1 MMSPEPA
8 LGRAVQSEHPASAP
22 TPKPA
27 TAAPPRRSRLR
38 LVLVAA
44 AVVTAVALARVFE
57 PERHLLDFVA
67 WIRGAGVTG
76 MLLFAF
82 AYVLAC
88 VLFLPGSILT
98 LGAGFA
104 YGVGAG
110 TPLVWLSA
118 NAGAALAFV
127 LGRTLLRGWVA
138 LRVNANP
145 RFAAIDRAVGQQGFK
160 IVLLT
165 RLSPVFPFN
174 LLNYA
179 FGVTR
184 VRFRDYVLGSLLGM
198 LPGTV
203 MYVYLG
209 SLVTSLTQLA
219 AGRASGGA
227 AQQGFYLGGLVAT
240 VAVTLYVTRVARR
253 ALAEATA
260 TVRGVPSG
268 SPATLRRPEEPARSV
283 APALRPDRPLVL
295 PDDQHNRV
303 LLSHVHPRGR
313 ANPVPRGRYNLV
325 VLGGGTAGL
334 VTAAGARAAAPPI
347 PGLDQ
352 VEHLTNETLFWLTA
366 LPPRLVVIGAG
377 PIGCEMAQTF
387 QRFGAEV
394 TLLEAGDHILPR
406 EDRDAA
412 AIVER

>member
-27 TAAPPRRSRLR
+27 TAAPPRRSRLQ

-44 AVVTAVALARVFE
+44 AVVTAVALTRVFE

-184 VRFRDYVLGSLLGM
+184 VRFRDYVLGSL
-198 LPGTV
+198 
-203 MYVYLG
+203 
-209 SLVTSLTQLA
+209 VTSLTQLA

-260 TVRGVPSG
+260 TVR
-268 SPATLRRPEEPARSV
+268 
-283 APALRPDRPLVL
+283 
-295 PDDQHNRV
+295 
-303 LLSHVHPRGR
+303 
-313 ANPVPRGRYNLV
+313 
-325 VLGGGTAGL
+325 
-334 VTAAGARAAAPPI
+334 
-347 PGLDQ
+347 
-352 VEHLTNETLFWLTA
+352 
-366 LPPRLVVIGAG
+366 
-377 PIGCEMAQTF
+377 
-387 QRFGAEV
+387 
-394 TLLEAGDHILPR
+394 
-406 EDRDAA
+406 
-412 AIVER
+412 

>member
-179 FGVTR
+179 FRWTR
-184 VRFRDYVLGSLLGM
+184 VR
-198 LPGTV
+198 
-203 MYVYLG
+203 
-209 SLVTSLTQLA
+209 
-219 AGRASGGA
+219 
-227 AQQGFYLGGLVAT
+227 
-240 VAVTLYVTRVARR
+240 
-253 ALAEATA
+253 
-260 TVRGVPSG
+260 
-268 SPATLRRPEEPARSV
+268 
-283 APALRPDRPLVL
+283 
-295 PDDQHNRV
+295 
-303 LLSHVHPRGR
+303 LSHVHRRGR

-334 VTAAGARAAAPPI
+334 VTAAGGAGLGAKVALVERHLLGGDCLNVGCVPSKALIRAARAAAEARAAGHYGVRVDGVEVDFPAVMERMRGLRARLAPNDGVERLTGLGIDIYLGDARFTSRTTVEVDGRTLEFSRAVIATGARAAAPSI

-352 VEHLTNETLFWLTA
+352 VEHLT
-366 LPPRLVVIGAG
+366 
-377 PIGCEMAQTF
+377 
-387 QRFGAEV
+387 
-394 TLLEAGDHILPR
+394 
-406 EDRDAA
+406 
-412 AIVER
+412 

>member
-1 MMSPEPA
+1 MMSREPA
-8 LGRAVQSEHPASAP
+8 LQPVPREKALSAP
-22 TPKPA
+22 TPEPA
-27 TAAPPRRSRLR
+27 PAAAPRRSRLR
-38 LVLVAA
+38 LVLVGA
-44 AVVTAVALARVFE
+44 AVVGAVAITRAFA

-67 WIRGAGVTG
+67 WIHGAGVTG
-76 MLLFAF
+76 MLLFAL

-110 TPLVWLSA
+110 APLVWLSA

-184 VRFRDYVLGSLLGM
+184 VRFRDYVLGSL
-198 LPGTV
+198 
-203 MYVYLG
+203 
-209 SLVTSLTQLA
+209 VTSLTQLA

-260 TVRGVPSG
+260 TVR
-268 SPATLRRPEEPARSV
+268 
-283 APALRPDRPLVL
+283 
-295 PDDQHNRV
+295 
-303 LLSHVHPRGR
+303 
-313 ANPVPRGRYNLV
+313 
-325 VLGGGTAGL
+325 
-334 VTAAGARAAAPPI
+334 
-347 PGLDQ
+347 
-352 VEHLTNETLFWLTA
+352 
-366 LPPRLVVIGAG
+366 
-377 PIGCEMAQTF
+377 
-387 QRFGAEV
+387 
-394 TLLEAGDHILPR
+394 
-406 EDRDAA
+406 
-412 AIVER
+412 

>member
-22 TPKPA
+22 TPEPA
-27 TAAPPRRSRLR
+27 TAAPPRRSRLQ

-44 AVVTAVALARVFE
+44 AVVTAVALTRVFE

-165 RLSPVFPFN
+165 RLSPIFPFN

-179 FGVTR
+179 FGITQVTL
-184 VRFRDYVLGSLLGM
+184 RDYVLGSLVGM

-209 SLVTSLTQLA
+209 SLITSLSELTS
-219 AGRASGGA
+219 GRPGGGTA
-227 AQQGFYLGGLVAT
+227 LHVFYFVGFAAT
-240 VAVTLYVTRVARR
+240 VGVTVYVTRVARR
-253 ALAEATA
+253 ALAEATQ
-260 TVRGVPSG
+260 
-268 SPATLRRPEEPARSV
+268 EPAGAQEGERSPLPLQS
-283 APALRPDRPLVL
+283 APRVL
-295 PDDQHNRV
+295 PDDAHNRRLV
-303 LLSHVHPRGR
+303 SQVRPPRWK
-313 ANPVPRGRYNLV
+313 NPTPGGRYNLV

-334 VTAAGARAAAPPI
+334 VSAAGAA
-347 PGLDQ
+347 GLGAR
-352 VEHLTNETLFWLTA
+352 VALIEKHLLGGDCLNVGCVPSKA
-366 LPPRLVVIGAG
+366 LIGAARVAASARAG
-377 PIGCEMAQTF
+377 SEFGVGTGDVRVDFAAVMERMRRLRASLAPVDSVD
-387 QRFGAEV
+387 RF
-394 TLLEAGDHILPR
+394 
-406 EDRDAA
+406 
-412 AIVER
+412 

>member
-1 MMSPEPA
+1 M
-8 LGRAVQSEHPASAP
+8 
-22 TPKPA
+22 
-27 TAAPPRRSRLR
+27 
-38 LVLVAA
+38 
-44 AVVTAVALARVFE
+44 TAVALTRVFE

-253 ALAEATA
+253 ALAGATA

-268 SPATLRRPEEPARSV
+268 SPTRSRAAATTS
-283 APALRPDRPLVL
+283 
-295 PDDQHNRV
+295 
-303 LLSHVHPRGR
+303 SCS
-313 ANPVPRGRYNLV
+313 
-325 VLGGGTAGL
+325 
-334 VTAAGARAAAPPI
+334 AGARR
-347 PGLDQ
+347 
-352 VEHLTNETLFWLTA
+352 VW
-366 LPPRLVVIGAG
+366 
-377 PIGCEMAQTF
+377 
-387 QRFGAEV
+387 
-394 TLLEAGDHILPR
+394 
-406 EDRDAA
+406 
-412 AIVER
+412 